1 MSTTDKLRKA
11 IGGNQVAVTQPQAKS
26 PATQRRDLLMD
37 PKTIQKFATALPR
50 GIDPNRFARVIWTE
64 VRKNPLLINADAG
77 SLLSSCI
84 TAAQLGL
91 EVGSHLGQCY
101 LVPFNKRVKTPEGWK
116 NVQQAQLIIG
126 YRGLITLARKSGEMV
141 SLNAFAVFEKDDFS
155 YQLGLHPDVHHVPS
169 AEADRGALTYVYAVA
184 NFVGGGIQFEVM
196 SRAEIEAVR
205 DASQG
210 WISAKQ
216 SAAKYGKDVNSPWAT
231 HFNEMAKKTVVRR
244 LAKYLPLSVEAA
256 RAVEVDEAAERG
268 EVPEDDYVDATFI
281 EKGGVAPDAVEDI
294 EPVEEAAPSATPTDP
309 NKLPIDQKP
318 IEDAPF

>member
-11 IGGNQVAVTQPQAKS
+11 IGGNQVAVPQPQAKS

-64 VRKNPLLINADAG
+64 VRKNPLLIEADAG

-101 LVPFNKRVKTPEGWK
+101 LVPFNKNVKTPEGWK
-116 NVQQAQLIIG
+116 QVPHAQLIIG

-141 SLNAFAVFEKDDFS
+141 SLNAYVVHEKDQFS
-155 YQLGLHPDVHHVPS
+155 YQLGLHPDIQHVPS
-169 AEADRGALTYVYAVA
+169 PEADPGPMTYVYAVA
-184 NFVGGGIQFEVM
+184 NFVGGGVQFEVL
-196 SRAEIEAVR
+196 SRAEIEKIR
-205 DASQG
+205 NESQG
-210 WISAKQ
+210 YKSAMKTAQ
-216 SAAKYGKDVNSPWAT
+216 KHGKNPDNPWVN
-231 HFNEMAKKTVVRR
+231 HFESMARKTAIRR
-244 LAKYLPLSVEAA
+244 LSKYLPLSVEAA
-256 RAVEVDEAAERG
+256 RAVAVDEAAERG